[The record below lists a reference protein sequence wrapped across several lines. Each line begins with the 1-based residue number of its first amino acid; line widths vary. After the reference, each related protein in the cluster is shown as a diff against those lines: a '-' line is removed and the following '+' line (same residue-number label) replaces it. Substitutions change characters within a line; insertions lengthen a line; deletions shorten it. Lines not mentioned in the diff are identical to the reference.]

1 MNRNALV
8 ISESFASDDSC
19 QILLFAKG
27 HHDAVAFRQA
37 VRVHCEQNRPHIGF
51 IEYAAPGVRLTYYRT
66 VPTPGNIV
74 GPSAFVESRK
84 GRGAW
89 PVTIL
94 DGWLPL
100 FAPRESRYGK

>member
-1 MNRNALV
+1 MPPIE

-19 QILLFAKG
+19 QILLMARG
-27 HHDAVAFRQA
+27 HHDVAGFRQA
-37 VRVHCEQNRPHIGF
+37 CRIHIERERPHVGF
-51 IEYAAPGVRLTYYRT
+51 AEYAALAVRHTYYRT

-74 GPSAFVESRK
+74 GDSQYVESRK

-100 FAPRESRYGK
+100 FAPKTWCR

>member
-1 MNRNALV
+1 MKTTPTLK

-19 QILLFAKG
+19 QFLLLAKG
-27 HHDAVAFRQA
+27 HHDADTFRQA
-37 VRVHCEQNRPHIGF
+37 CRVYIERNRTHVGF
-51 IEYAAPGVRLTYYRT
+51 AEYAAPAVRHVYYRT
-66 VPTPGNIV
+66 VPSPGNIV
-74 GPSAFVESRK
+74 CDSQYVESRK

-100 FAPRESRYGK
+100 FAPRKEYLS

>member
-1 MNRNALV
+1 MNRHALV

-19 QILLFAKG
+19 QFLLLAKG
-27 HHDAVAFRQA
+27 HHDVAVFRQA
-37 VRVHCEQNRPHIGF
+37 CREHCERNRPHVGF
-51 IEYAAPGVRLTYYRT
+51 LTYAPLAVRLTYYRT

-74 GPSAFVESRK
+74 CDSQYVESRK

-100 FAPRESRYGK
+100 FAPREKR